1 MGKQS
6 ATELL
11 KERISQLEV
20 KQAEEGKALKQ
31 ELMNTVESLKPV
43 NLLRSSVQ
51 EFANSEEL
59 KKTLFE
65 TTISL
70 VNGFLA
76 KQLIKPNPSNLVL
89 KLVTTL
95 LQLGVTNI
103 LTHNRDTI
111 SNFISSWIE
120 KLIPDKQEEQVESST
135 FCE

>member
-1 MGKQS
+1 MAKQS

-43 NLLRSSVQ
+43 NLLRSSVK
-51 EFANSEEL
+51 EFTTSEEL
-59 KKTLFE
+59 KTTLFE
-65 TTISL
+65 TVISL

-95 LQLGVTNI
+95 LQLGVANI
-103 LTHNRDTI
+103 LTNNRDSI
-111 SNFISSWIE
+111 SQFISRWIE
-120 KLIPDKQEEQVESST
+120 KLIPGNEEEQVE
-135 FCE
+135 

>member
-1 MGKQS
+1 MAKQS

-31 ELMNTVESLKPV
+31 ELRNTVESLKPV
-43 NLLRSSVQ
+43 NLLRSSVK
-51 EFANSEEL
+51 EFTTSEEL

-65 TTISL
+65 TVISL
-70 VNGFLA
+70 VNDFLA

-95 LQLGVTNI
+95 LQLGVANVLTN
-103 LTHNRDTI
+103 NRDSI
-111 SNFISSWIE
+111 SQFISRWIE
-120 KLIPDKQEEQVESST
+120 KLIPGNEEEQVE
-135 FCE
+135 